1 VVGDRQTA
9 TTEDEE
15 GCDVFL
21 GSWSHV
27 KGRKC
32 EGGAPDGYFKPKWR
46 ESKGG
51 GVRLRCDNESMG
63 GSNARL
69 CVGMRGGGVRRLSG
83 EHGSVSMVEQRV
95 SRGSEREGE
104 GADVRA
110 HGAASERGSGS

>member
-1 VVGDRQTA
+1 
-9 TTEDEE
+9 
-15 GCDVFL
+15 
-21 GSWSHV
+21 V
-27 KGRKC
+27 KGEHPMAILSRSG
-32 EGGAPDGYFKPKWR
+32 ERAR
-46 ESKGG
+46 GG